1 MTYPLLTLLV
11 LGIFAVYWFLMRK
24 YLPVKPLL
32 SAAVV
37 MLFLTLVF
45 DNLIIATGIVD
56 YDPEKISGI
65 RLGVAPIED
74 FAYTIVALILVPSL
88 FNFLRSRL

>member
-1 MTYPLLTLLV
+1 MTYLLLTAIV
-11 LGIFAVYWFLMRK
+11 LSIFAVYWFLMRR
-24 YLPVKPLL
+24 YLPVKPLVRA
-32 SAAVV
+32 AAV
-37 MLFLTLVF
+37 MLLLTLVF

-56 YDPEKISGI
+56 YDPQKISGI

-88 FNFLRSRL
+88 FNWLRTRL

>member
-1 MTYPLLTLLV
+1 VTYLALT
-11 LGIFAVYWFLMRK
+11 
-24 YLPVKPLL
+24 
-32 SAAVV
+32 AVV
-37 MLFLTLVF
+37 LALFSVYALTMRRFLPRGPLVRTAIVMLVLTLVF

-56 YDPEKISGI
+56 YDPAKISGL

-74 FAYTIVALILVPSL
+74 FAYTLVALVLVPSL

>member
-1 MTYPLLTLLV
+1 MTYPLLTIVV
-11 LGIFAVYWFLMRK
+11 LAIFAIYYFVMKKFL
-24 YLPVKPLL
+24 PTAPLL
-32 SAAVV
+32 KAAGV
-37 MLFLTLVF
+37 MMLLTLVF

-74 FAYTIVALILVPSL
+74 FAYTVVALILVPSL
-88 FNFLRSRL
+88 FNLLRGKL

>member
-1 MTYPLLTLLV
+1 MTYLLLTAIV
-11 LGIFAVYWFLMRK
+11 LGVFAIYWLIMRR
-24 YLPVKPLL
+24 YLPSRPLAK
-32 SAAVV
+32 AAGV
-37 MLFLTLVF
+37 MLLLTLVF

-74 FAYTIVALILVPSL
+74 FAYTLVALVLVPSL
-88 FNFLRSRL
+88 FNWLRSRL

>member
-1 MTYPLLTLLV
+1 MTYPLLTIVV
-11 LGIFAVYWFLMRK
+11 LGIFAIYYLLMRK
-24 YLPVKPLL
+24 FLPTAPLL
-32 SAAVV
+32 KAAGV
-37 MLFLTLVF
+37 MMLLTLVF

-74 FAYTIVALILVPSL
+74 FAYTVVALILVPSL
-88 FNFLRSRL
+88 FNLLRSKL

>member
-1 MTYPLLTLLV
+1 MTYPLLTAVV
-11 LGIFAVYWFLMRK
+11 LGICGLYWLAMRK
-24 YLPVKPLL
+24 FLPSRPLVG
-32 SAAVV
+32 AAIV
-37 MLFLTLVF
+37 MLLLTLVF

-56 YDPEKISGI
+56 YDPDKISGI

-88 FNFLRSRL
+88 FNWLRSRL